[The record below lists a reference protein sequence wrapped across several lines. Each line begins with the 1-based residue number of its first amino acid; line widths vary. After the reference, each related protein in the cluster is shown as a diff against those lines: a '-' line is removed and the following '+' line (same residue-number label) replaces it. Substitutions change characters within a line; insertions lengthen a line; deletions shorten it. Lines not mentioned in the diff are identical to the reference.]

1 MPQPTAKILAA
12 PLAALHARRRIVI
25 LASLAVVWVAGTLGT
40 ARAEPLKLEDAAQEA
55 VGVHAMATAAH
66 LCGFMNE
73 SDLNRVRIRMDRVHA
88 TQLDKSDRETYL
100 ILRTSDS
107 FRNRVYRRA
116 LSQAH
121 AGCTAD
127 LRQMWSEV
135 HASLVF
141 ADIANQD
148 KHADLAP
155 PPVAH

>member
-1 MPQPTAKILAA
+1 MSAPVTKILTA
-12 PLAALHARRRIVI
+12 PLAAWHARRRIVI
-25 LASLAVVWVAGTLGT
+25 LVSLAVVWVAGTLST
-40 ARAEPLKLEDAAQEA
+40 ARAEPLRLEDAAQEA

-88 TQLDKSDRETYL
+88 AQLDKSDRETYL

-107 FRNRVYRRA
+107 FRNRVYSRA

-121 AGCTAD
+121 AGCSTD

-141 ADIANQD
+141 ADVANQD
-148 KHADLAP
+148 KHAELAP
-155 PPVAH
+155 PPVAN